1 MKKADNF
8 DASKWL
14 TENKITFQS
23 RLNEMATMIKKNS
36 PFGSEKPLQVGD
48 TIMWKTYS
56 NDDRGMGSSVSGRL
70 IGKVVKI
77 LGTANLQA
85 EDIKT
90 GDLYKVSRTEL
101 TRVPN
106 VGDKIEATASYNFGS
121 GSGSQGSNKISGIV
135 KKVNL
140 EKFSIIIQTENSD
153 KPTILDLKDLSDVKI
168 YGLNESRLNEDT
180 RSSSE
185 EGILALIQKYVSFHY
200 TADQGYGVVAGDDI
214 DPITKKGKPVDM
226 VDYAESKLK
235 ELETKI
241 INIKGAEYFA
251 FVEELASLLTYDAE
265 YAGPEDDLL
274 PKQEELA
281 SKLGFTLDQIRDI

>member
-14 TENKITFQS
+14 IENKITTQS

-106 VGDKIEATASYNFGS
+106 VGDKIEATLSYNSGA

-135 KKVNL
+135 KKVNP
-140 EKFSIIIQTENSD
+140 EKFSMVIQTENSD

-168 YGLNESRLNEDT
+168 YGLNESRLNEAKVIDT
-180 RSSSE
+180 KSNDFVQVR
-185 EGILALIQKYVSFHY
+185 LY
-200 TADQGYGVVAGDDI
+200 TPNDGNV
-214 DPITKKGKPVDM
+214 
-226 VDYAESKLK
+226 
-235 ELETKI
+235 I
-241 INIKGAEYFA
+241 INKKA
-251 FVEELASLLTYDAE
+251 FVNYLTGKVSKEYKEELRDFIKYEFPDFLNNFEEELHDSSYEPFPSNQDVINQLEEAFSYFCTSRPDEFYNLV
-265 YAGPEDDLL
+265 
-274 PKQEELA
+274 KQEDEL
-281 SKLGFTLDQIRDI
+281 

>member
-1 MKKADNF
+1 MKELIRMNQLAG
-8 DASKWL
+8 L
-14 TENKITFQS
+14 ITEDQARKMMAVLNENQVNNQS

-106 VGDKIEATASYNFGS
+106 VGDKIEATLSYNFGA

-135 KKVNL
+135 KKVNP
-140 EKFSIIIQTENSD
+140 EKFSMIIQTENSD

-168 YGLNESRLNEDT
+168 YGLN
-180 RSSSE
+180 
-185 EGILALIQKYVSFHY
+185 
-200 TADQGYGVVAGDDI
+200 
-214 DPITKKGKPVDM
+214 
-226 VDYAESKLK
+226 
-235 ELETKI
+235 
-241 INIKGAEYFA
+241 
-251 FVEELASLLTYDAE
+251 
-265 YAGPEDDLL
+265 
-274 PKQEELA
+274 
-281 SKLGFTLDQIRDI
+281 

>member
-14 TENKITFQS
+14 IENKITTQS

-56 NDDRGMGSSVSGRL
+56 NDDRGMGSSVSGRI

-106 VGDKIEATASYNFGS
+106 VGDKIEATLSYNSGA

-135 KKVNL
+135 KKVNP
-140 EKFSIIIQTENSD
+140 EKFSMIIQTENSD
-153 KPTILDLKDLSDVKI
+153 KPSIIDLKDLSDVKI
-168 YGLNESRLNEDT
+168 YGLDESRLNEDEGT
-180 RSSSE
+180 DILSFLESNKQELLNKLATKFEYDEDDMEMMSE
-185 EGILALIQKYVSFHY
+185 YEIGPGADAEGNEDAEIAGLGEAGLDFSFNPKKVKD
-200 TADQGYGVVAGDDI
+200 TYGDAFNFKLVIA
-214 DPITKKGKPVDM
+214 GKPIYGSSYNM
-226 VDYAESKLK
+226 
-235 ELETKI
+235 
-241 INIKGAEYFA
+241 
-251 FVEELASLLTYDAE
+251 
-265 YAGPEDDLL
+265 
-274 PKQEELA
+274 
-281 SKLGFTLDQIRDI
+281 

>member
-8 DASKWL
+8 NASKWL

-106 VGDKIEATASYNFGS
+106 VGDKIEATLSYNSGA

-135 KKVNL
+135 KKVNP
-140 EKFSIIIQTENSD
+140 EKFSMIIQTENSD
-153 KPTILDLKDLSDVKI
+153 KPTIFDLKDLSDVKI
-168 YGLNESRLNEDT
+168 YGLDESKLNEDET
-180 RSSSE
+180 VTIEKIESGRDT
-185 EGILALIQKYVSFHY
+185 GMAFGAIGA
-200 TADQGYGVVAGDDI
+200 GYIITLSNNTTVESDD
-214 DPITKKGKPVDM
+214 
-226 VDYAESKLK
+226 E
-235 ELETKI
+235 
-241 INIKGAEYFA
+241 
-251 FVEELASLLTYDAE
+251 
-265 YAGPEDDLL
+265 DLL
-274 PKQEELA
+274 DRYSEIRKGGRK
-281 SKLGFTLDQIRDI
+281 SLDQLNKILVGKSWDTEY

>member
-14 TENKITFQS
+14 IENKITTQS

-90 GDLYKVSRTEL
+90 GDLYKVSLTEL

-106 VGDKIEATASYNFGS
+106 VGDKIEATLSYNFGA

-135 KKVNL
+135 KKVNP
-140 EKFSIIIQTENSD
+140 EKFSMIIQTENSD
-153 KPTILDLKDLSDVKI
+153 KPSIIDLKDLSDVKI
-168 YGLNESRLNEDT
+168 YGLDESRLNEEESNDVLTQEDFDILGNKGFVINFTKPEHHLFWLERKLNAERADFRYLENLLNKKNIPFRIEKRGYDGRGAAAKEIWIDT
-180 RSSSE
+180 
-185 EGILALIQKYVSFHY
+185 KHTNVS
-200 TADQGYGVVAGDDI
+200 
-214 DPITKKGKPVDM
+214 K
-226 VDYAESKLK
+226 
-235 ELETKI
+235 
-241 INIKGAEYFA
+241 
-251 FVEELASLLTYDAE
+251 
-265 YAGPEDDLL
+265 
-274 PKQEELA
+274 
-281 SKLGFTLDQIRDI
+281 

>member
-14 TENKITFQS
+14 TENKITTQS

-106 VGDKIEATASYNFGS
+106 VGDKIEATLSYNSGA

-135 KKVNL
+135 KKVNP
-140 EKFSIIIQTENSD
+140 EKFSMIIQTENSD

-168 YGLNESRLNEDT
+168 YGLNESRLKEALTMNPVESIEKYGFVKI
-180 RSSSE
+180 RNRE
-185 EGILALIQKYVSFHY
+185 EYLQAIPVLTQAGYSLVGDKFPTKVTPFDA
-200 TADQGYGVVAGDDI
+200 GYGQRRQPRKNSIYLIKYWGEDENKEILYDKYLWIADVLDKNDI
-214 DPITKKGKPVDM
+214 SDRFPIGKP
-226 VDYAESKLK
+226 Y
-235 ELETKI
+235 
-241 INIKGAEYFA
+241 
-251 FVEELASLLTYDAE
+251 SL
-265 YAGPEDDLL
+265 G
-274 PKQEELA
+274 
-281 SKLGFTLDQIRDI
+281 

>member
-14 TENKITFQS
+14 TENKITTQS

-106 VGDKIEATASYNFGS
+106 VGDKIEATASYNFGA
-121 GSGSQGSNKISGIV
+121 GSGSQGSNKISGTV

-168 YGLNESRLNEDT
+168 Y
-180 RSSSE
+180 
-185 EGILALIQKYVSFHY
+185 
-200 TADQGYGVVAGDDI
+200 
-214 DPITKKGKPVDM
+214 
-226 VDYAESKLK
+226 
-235 ELETKI
+235 
-241 INIKGAEYFA
+241 
-251 FVEELASLLTYDAE
+251 
-265 YAGPEDDLL
+265 
-274 PKQEELA
+274 
-281 SKLGFTLDQIRDI
+281 